1 MLARSLGSRLN
12 HNAENPGGHL
22 HHKTPARP
30 VAGKSA
36 APPATAG
43 KGALQNTARSGRVL
57 GAKDRNLA
65 KGSDQAG
72 QDSTGLLF
80 PGAKPSTSQAQAGPS
95 SCAPRPAQQ
104 QQQPFKTPLPNKTL
118 RRLAPQDLRTPATA
132 LRPKRAPP
140 LELDSP
146 DVSMEADAEQQP
158 VEPQEEEDREVEYAG
173 ASARDYGALLSPPR
187 IRQRSGKEAHDQHF
201 TRTDEPYVPDWDEPD
216 YKTAGIGAALRAIP
230 WGKLGD
236 VDEWLQQEELERR
249 MFKATL
255 DDEIPAPAYL
265 HDQDDADQPMF
276 PLPKVRAPLAGK
288 SRNQVGSP
296 ATSTRPRPGAPA
308 PGNAGLSASNA
319 RKQLGAS
326 AAARLPMSAGPNRP
340 RPPLSQTSSQSSLRA
355 SALQRSS
362 AQASSTMMPPPS
374 MTRKPLTSQAIG
386 GSSSAARLASSTNSA
401 PIRPTRPR
409 LAPTGL
415 GRAMSSPAV
424 TMNRLGGPAQQQ
436 GSSVS
441 AAQLAANRRAE
452 LDAAEKALGAFG
464 IVDSDSAGIDAL
476 LSELEDDGLAAR
488 GFGDEALV
496 PAADSEFRLDLDL

>member
-1 MLARSLGSRLN
+1 MLARSHGSRLN
-12 HNAENPGGHL
+12 HNAENPGGGHL
-22 HHKTPARP
+22 PHKTPARP
-30 VAGKSA
+30 IASKSA
-36 APPATAG
+36 APPATVG

-80 PGAKPSTSQAQAGPS
+80 PGAKPSTSQAQPGPS
-95 SCAPRPAQQ
+95 SCAPRPAQQQ

-146 DVSMEADAEQQP
+146 DVSMEADQEQQP

-173 ASARDYGALLSPPR
+173 ASARDY
-187 IRQRSGKEAHDQHF
+187 
-201 TRTDEPYVPDWDEPD
+201 DEPYVPDWDEPN

-265 HDQDDADQPMF
+265 YDQDDGDQPMF

-288 SRNQVGSP
+288 SRNQVDSP
-296 ATSTRPRPGAPA
+296 ATSTRSRPGASG
-308 PGNAGLSASNA
+308 PGNAGLSASNT
-319 RKQLGAS
+319 RKPLGAS

-340 RPPLSQTSSQSSLRA
+340 RPPLAQTPSQSSLRA
-355 SALQRSS
+355 SAMQRSS
-362 AQASSTMMPPPS
+362 AQASSTMMPPPNT
-374 MTRKPLTSQAIG
+374 TRKPLTSQAAP
-386 GSSSAARLASSTNSA
+386 SSSSSARLASSTNSA
-401 PIRPTRPR
+401 PMRPTRPR
-409 LAPTGL
+409 LAPTGS
-415 GRAMSSPAV
+415 GRAMSSPAL

-441 AAQLAANRRAE
+441 AAHLAAHRRAE
-452 LDAAEKALGAFG
+452 LEAAEKALGAFG
-464 IVDSDSAGIDAL
+464 IVDSDNAGVDAL

-496 PAADSEFRLDLDL
+496 PAADFRLDLDI

>member
-1 MLARSLGSRLN
+1 VFASLPGRRQGAPAEDISVRERWTNASSAPLA
-12 HNAENPGGHL
+12 
-22 HHKTPARP
+22 
-30 VAGKSA
+30 
-36 APPATAG
+36 
-43 KGALQNTARSGRVL
+43 
-57 GAKDRNLA
+57 
-65 KGSDQAG
+65 
-72 QDSTGLLF
+72 DSTGLLF

-255 DDEIPAPAYL
+255 DDEIPAPACESQTSYCRYQPAMLTLPRADL

>member
-1 MLARSLGSRLN
+1 MFVALSRGPGRGAAADGISVRERWTNVSSAPLA
-12 HNAENPGGHL
+12 
-22 HHKTPARP
+22 
-30 VAGKSA
+30 
-36 APPATAG
+36 
-43 KGALQNTARSGRVL
+43 
-57 GAKDRNLA
+57 
-65 KGSDQAG
+65 
-72 QDSTGLLF
+72 DSTGLLF

-95 SCAPRPAQQ
+95 SCAPRPAQQQ

-146 DVSMEADAEQQP
+146 DVSMEADVDQQP

-187 IRQRSGKEAHDQHF
+187 IRQRSGKEAHDQHR
-201 TRTDEPYVPDWDEPD
+201 TLTDEPYVPDWDEPN

-255 DDEIPAPAYL
+255 DDEVPAPACESQTSYCRCQPAMLTLPRADL

-288 SRNQVGSP
+288 SRNQVGSS

-308 PGNAGLSASNA
+308 PGNAGLNASST
-319 RKQLGAS
+319 RKPLGAS

-340 RPPLSQTSSQSSLRA
+340 RPPLSQTSSQTSLRA
-355 SALQRSS
+355 SAMQRSS
-362 AQASSTMMPPPS
+362 PQASSTMMPPPS

-452 LDAAEKALGAFG
+452 LEAAEKALGAFG
-464 IVDSDSAGIDAL
+464 IVDSISAGVDAL
-476 LSELEDDGLAAR
+476 ISELEDDGLAAR